1 MLSRKNRVGSLIT
14 LALVLSA
21 LLLVLSLVRRLEIPS
36 SRVGGSVE
44 QTASPRV
51 SLRGAS
57 VVGLEDGLQR
67 GRDPGLDVLEKDQ
80 LALSNARHKIQ
91 IGVFANNNYDLDLSA
106 PGFSSTGLV
115 WIIWEEPLQAEMR
128 NDGLSIR
135 DLIQPLN
142 LLDDSAADAFTPAT
156 AEPEKIGKT
165 RYRQLFNYHGRF
177 KIDQLDLRRY
187 PFNSLTLPL
196 IFEARGPSGALVYQN
211 ARLLADTG
219 GSGLGQLK
227 DINGWINEGWS
238 VAEFRHRYDT
248 SFGDPELSPPQDFS
262 QVVFEAIYRTSTWGA
277 FWRLIQP
284 LAVVLLMLTLVP
296 KVDRMEWETRVG
308 APATVLLTLIFLQQE
323 YRGSVPVLPS
333 LTFLDKLYVFA
344 YLVSLATFVLA
355 IWSCR
360 RNYLAVHGISDPE
373 QQALELR
380 RLDRIDGLFPPLT
393 ILSSLIFM
401 VVAWNV

>member
-1 MLSRKNRVGSLIT
+1 MLTRKNRLSSLIT
-14 LALVLSA
+14 LVLVLSA
-21 LLLVLSLVRRLEIPS
+21 LLLVLALVRRLEIPS
-36 SRVGGSVE
+36 SRVGGSLE

-51 SLRGAS
+51 ALRGAS
-57 VVGLEDGLQR
+57 VLGLEDGLQR
-67 GRDPGLDVLEKDQ
+67 GRDPGLDALEKDQ
-80 LALSNARHKIQ
+80 LALSNALNKIQ
-91 IGVFANNNYDLDLSA
+91 IGVFATNNYDLDLSA
-106 PGFSSTGLV
+106 PGFSSAGLV
-115 WIIWEEPLQAEMR
+115 WVIWEEPLQVLMR
-128 NDGLSIR
+128 NEGMTIR

-142 LLDDSAADAFTPAT
+142 LLDSSAADAFKPAT
-156 AEPEKIGKT
+156 AEPEKLGKL
-165 RYRQLFNYHGRF
+165 RYRQLFNYQGRF
-177 KIDQLDLRRY
+177 KIDHLDLRHY

-196 IFEARGPSGALVYQN
+196 IFEARGPSGNLAYQN
-211 ARLLADTG
+211 TRLLADTG

-248 SFGDPELSPPQDFS
+248 SFGEPELSPPQDFS
-262 QVVFEAIYRTSTWGA
+262 QVVFEAIYRTSTWGS

-296 KVDRMEWETRVG
+296 KVDRKEWETRVG

-344 YLVSLATFVLA
+344 YLVALVAFVFS

-360 RNYLAVHGISDPE
+360 RDYLAVHGSQDPE
-373 QQALELR
+373 QQAQELR

-393 ILSSLIFM
+393 ILSALIFM
-401 VVAWNV
+401 AVAWNV